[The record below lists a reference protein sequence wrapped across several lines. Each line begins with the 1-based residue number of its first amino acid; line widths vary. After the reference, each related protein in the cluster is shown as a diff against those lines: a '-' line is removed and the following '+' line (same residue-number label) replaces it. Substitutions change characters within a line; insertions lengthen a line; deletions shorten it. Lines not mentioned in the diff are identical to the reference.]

1 MLYLK
6 KEDYEKILAHCKE
19 GLPNEACGLIG
30 GTIEG
35 DKRSIQKVYL
45 LTNIDQ
51 SNEHFSMDPK
61 EQLAAVKDMRANG
74 LKLLGNFHSH
84 PESPSR
90 PSEEDK
96 RLAYDSK
103 VNYLI
108 LSLMDLENPVFNA
121 VSDKY
126 EKTGSLREKQ
136 AESKL

>member
-35 DKRSIQKVYL
+35 DIKSIQKVYL

-121 VSDKY
+121 FRIDE
-126 EKTGSLREKQ
+126 EKNVTKEELVIE
-136 AESKL
+136 